1 MQNEDPSTHD
11 AQTLDSATADQ
22 AKEQEKAHFPEMH
35 SDGDD
40 DGEDE
45 GEEEM
50 KSALLEENDELS
62 VSDAILQSN
71 MSCHEGNQGR
81 RFEIPEVSLPVGF
94 WSLRIEVF
102 PIMLSVAFAVCLKC
116 YFKRGAVYLLKN
128 GMVKKKVTVELM
140 LCVTDLLTL

>member
-35 SDGDD
+35 SDGD
-40 DGEDE
+40 DE

-94 WSLRIEVF
+94 WSLRIKVF
-102 PIMLSVAFAVCLKC
+102 PNMVSVALAVCTKC
-116 YFKRGAVYLLKN
+116 YFK
-128 GMVKKKVTVELM
+128 
-140 LCVTDLLTL
+140 

>member
-62 VSDAILQSN
+62 VSEAILQSN
-71 MSCHEGNQGR
+71 MSVMKGTKEGGLKYRKYQ
-81 RFEIPEVSLPVGF
+81 LPVGF
-94 WSLRIEVF
+94 WSLRMGHVRYINILTWLRVKLLYLVLFSLYPGLFRE
-102 PIMLSVAFAVCLKC
+102 LRD
-116 YFKRGAVYLLKN
+116 KRNLKN
-128 GMVKKKVTVELM
+128 LQF
-140 LCVTDLLTL
+140 